1 MIDKPNNSE
10 AMKAIDHY
18 LEVLLDADSKMA
30 CEERKSAS
38 IPLSGSKLYHIDSHP
53 LHKKNNQLD
62 SRHNLERV
70 ERLLD
75 DFNSRNSEATA
86 ELTTDLKPSTQA
98 DSEQQ
103 KHLLKTDIQ
112 PDTPRVL
119 FEPSLLQPKV
129 QSDKVTEEEIDV
141 ADVRLNEAAT
151 TDPQITDPEKQ
162 PIQREDWSEQ
172 PFQTLLFDVAGLT
185 LAVPLVKLGGIF
197 KIEQKPTSLFGK
209 PDWFIGLMPGHDGN
223 INVIDTARWVM
234 PEKYQQAQEAGLEYE
249 FLILLAD
256 SNWGL
261 ACSSVHNALSV
272 SPENMRWR
280 PKKGKR
286 PWLDGMI
293 IDEMCALLNVDTL
306 IHLLDENFPR

>member
-1 MIDKPNNSE
+1 MSDTHNNFE

-18 LEVLLDADSKMA
+18 IDLLLDTDTHMA
-30 CEERKSAS
+30 CEEIKSAS
-38 IPLSGSKLYHIDSHP
+38 MPLSGSKLYHIDSHP
-53 LHKKNNQLD
+53 LHKMKTQHN

-75 DFNSRNSEATA
+75 DFNSRNNES
-86 ELTTDLKPSTQA
+86 TTDFKPSTQVE
-98 DSEQQ
+98 SEQQ
-103 KHLLKTDIQ
+103 KHLLKTDVQ
-112 PDTPRVL
+112 TDKPRVL

-129 QSDKVTEEEIDV
+129 QSDEVIDEETDV
-141 ADVRLNEAAT
+141 ADAINEVST
-151 TDPQITDPEKQ
+151 TDSQITNPEDQ
-162 PIQREDWSEQ
+162 AIQREDWSEQ

-234 PEKYQQAQEAGLEYE
+234 PEKYQEAQEAQEAGLEYE
-249 FLILLAD
+249 FLILLSD

-261 ACSSVHNALSV
+261 ACSSVQNAISV
-272 SPENMRWR
+272 SSENIRWR
-280 PKKGKR
+280 PKIGKR
-286 PWLDGMI
+286 PWLDGMLMK
-293 IDEMCALLNVDTL
+293 EMCALLNVDTL
-306 IHLLDENFPR
+306 IQLLDENFPR

>member
-1 MIDKPNNSE
+1 MIDKPINSE
-10 AMKAIDHY
+10 ATKAIDHY
-18 LEVLLDADSKMA
+18 LEVLLDGDSQMA
-30 CEERKSAS
+30 CEEIKSAS

-53 LHKKNNQLD
+53 LHKKNNQLN

-75 DFNSRNSEATA
+75 DFNNRNSEI
-86 ELTTDLKPSTQA
+86 TTDFKPSTQA
-98 DSEQQ
+98 ESEQN
-103 KHLLKTDIQ
+103 KSMLKTDIQ
-112 PDTPRVL
+112 HDKPRVL
-119 FEPSLLQPKV
+119 FEPSLLQTKV
-129 QSDKVTEEEIDV
+129 RSDKVIKEEIDE
-141 ADVRLNEAAT
+141 ADANINEAAT
-151 TDPQITDPEKQ
+151 TDSQITDPEEQ

-185 LAVPLVKLGGIF
+185 LAVPLVKLGGIH

-209 PDWFIGLMPGHDGN
+209 PDWFIGLMPGYDGN

-234 PEKYQQAQEAGLEYE
+234 PEKYQQAQEAGLKYE

-261 ACSSVHNALSV
+261 ACCRVQNAISV
-272 SPENMRWR
+272 SPENIRWR

-286 PWLDGMI
+286 PWLDGML
-293 IDEMCALLNVDTL
+293 IDEMCTLLNVDTL
-306 IHLLDENFPR
+306 IHLLDQNFPR